1 MPFQYS
7 EKICLLKFDQK
18 GKCCKQRLITDSRVA
33 RCKLFDV
40 SHFLKG
46 LIEGRLASLI
56 VVIRG
61 SYKEVL
67 RHDSQTEE
75 IEDHRYKNMFS

>member
-7 EKICLLKFDQK
+7 GAIFLLKRDQK
-18 GKCCKQRLITDSRVA
+18 GKCCKQRLIITDSLVA

-46 LIEGRLASLI
+46 LIEGRLASL
-56 VVIRG
+56 VVG
-61 SYKEVL
+61 Y
-67 RHDSQTEE
+67 
-75 IEDHRYKNMFS
+75 